1 MLRRQSRRLPA
12 FRGDMRRP
20 RRKKR
25 TSSTVWWSLSKC
37 QSLQPP
43 PVMLTL
49 RDFWSFKMFFNVLI
63 IHNISI
69 VINRRQKL
77 WWERKTQL
85 AKETRSELKKQSEE
99 LQKLKMEIRKKEVT
113 SRHGYQGDSITPLWC
128 LSPSVWVWSSSG
140 LHPMWKKEVFPSYW
154 AEM

>member
-12 FRGDMRRP
+12 FRGNMRRP

-25 TSSTVWWSLSKC
+25 ISSTVWWSLSKC

-43 PVMLTL
+43 SVMLT
-49 RDFWSFKMFFNVLI
+49 RRGFWSFKMFFNVLI

-99 LQKLKMEIRKKEVT
+99 LQKLKMEVRKKEVT
-113 SRHGYQGDSITPLWC
+113 YRHGEQSDSITPLWC
-128 LSPSVWVWSSSG
+128 PSPSVLE
-140 LHPMWKKEVFPSYW
+140 LHSQILLQLFRCSPAPSR
-154 AEM
+154 APV